1 VTIQYQPQGYG
12 QAVESAAIGAGQA
25 QAAMKTLE
33 MAQEMADRD
42 RERRFKIEMANIADQ
57 SALELE
63 KRRRLWEI
71 EKMEITSRTDFA
83 EEERTRQKKKQ
94 EYQLK
99 VEAIEKAGRDG
110 TLTTEEVQT
119 QKKLLF
125 MEDLGTGKY
134 ELQGMKAETSAEL
147 QAQREEGLMTQK
159 NQWPIAKEGF
169 LFLIPSALLTLFLV
183 LMGWKILTL
192 LGILLTLF
200 IAFFFRNP
208 KRKIPSHQNI
218 ILSPADGRIIHLGEC
233 DEDRFLKERVLKV
246 SIFMSV
252 LDVHINRAPVS
263 GKVLEKS
270 YYPGQFFVANAEKS
284 SLLNEQNA
292 FILETEDRLKILL
305 IQIAGFVAR
314 RIVCYAKAGDTLR
327 MGEIFG
333 MIRFGSRIDLYLP
346 KEVRPNIR
354 VGQHV
359 KGGESIIG
367 YQ

>member
-1 VTIQYQPQGYG
+1 
-12 QAVESAAIGAGQA
+12 
-25 QAAMKTLE
+25 
-33 MAQEMADRD
+33 
-42 RERRFKIEMANIADQ
+42 
-57 SALELE
+57 
-63 KRRRLWEI
+63 
-71 EKMEITSRTDFA
+71 
-83 EEERTRQKKKQ
+83 
-94 EYQLK
+94 
-99 VEAIEKAGRDG
+99 
-110 TLTTEEVQT
+110 
-119 QKKLLF
+119 
-125 MEDLGTGKY
+125 
-134 ELQGMKAETSAEL
+134 
-147 QAQREEGLMTQK
+147 MTQK

-169 LFLIPSALLTLFLV
+169 LFLIPSALLTIFLAAI
-183 LMGWKILTL
+183 GWKILTL
-192 LGILLTLF
+192 LGILFTLF

-208 KRKIPSHQNI
+208 KRKIPSLQNI

-346 KEVRPNIR
+346 KEVKPNIR